1 MKIQG
6 RKAMKNQS
14 NLIIICKY
22 TSFYI
27 TKLISTDVIFP
38 PSMCTIAT
46 NTSHCTYSAAKYIL
60 YPLEKHLYKNNTE
73 GKIRTA
79 AN

>member
-1 MKIQG
+1 MNIQG

-27 TKLISTDVIFP
+27 TKLISTDIVFT
-38 PSMCTIAT
+38 PSTCIIAT
-46 NTSHCTYSAAKYIL
+46 NTSYCTYSAAKYIV
-60 YPLEKHLYKNNTE
+60 YSLESICTKTTQREKY
-73 GKIRTA
+73 
-79 AN
+79 